1 VIKNLIFLLIFVL
14 NFLFYFFFK
23 EENINEVK
31 IIIKPGMQLNQIANV
46 LKQNGLIKNEFIFKT
61 WVIINNS
68 QKELKF
74 GEYYFNKKIS
84 LNIILEKL
92 KKGKSLYR
100 KLTIIEGSTK
110 NDVLR
115 VLRELD
121 SKTLITFDDIPN
133 SLVAETYFYKVSDN
147 AEVILNNII
156 KKSNEISKKIWNE
169 RNKQIPLNDVNEL
182 FILASIVEKE
192 TFIKEEKSIIAGVF
206 YNRFKKNMKLQ
217 SDPTVVYAIT
227 LGKKKMERKLLRKD
241 LKIKSK
247 FNTYVNKGLPP
258 EPICIPG
265 IDSIIAVSRPS
276 KSNYLYFVSKNKKN
290 EGHFF
295 SEKYK
300 DHLENIKSLKKK
312 LKNEQK

>member
-1 VIKNLIFLLIFVL
+1 MIKNLIFLLIFVL

-110 NDVLR
+110 SDLLR
-115 VLRELD
+115 ILYEFD

-156 KKSNEISKKIWNE
+156 KKSNEISKKIWND
-169 RNKQIPLNDVNEL
+169 RNRQIPLNDVNEL
-182 FILASIVEKE
+182 LILASIVEKE

-206 YNRFKKNMKLQ
+206 YNRLKKKMKLQ

-227 LGKKKMERKLLRKD
+227 LGKKKWKE
-241 LKIKSK
+241 
-247 FNTYVNKGLPP
+247 
-258 EPICIPG
+258 
-265 IDSIIAVSRPS
+265 
-276 KSNYLYFVSKNKKN
+276 NYLGKI
-290 EGHFF
+290 
-295 SEKYK
+295 
-300 DHLENIKSLKKK
+300 LKSSQNLI
-312 LKNEQK
+312 LT

>member
-1 VIKNLIFLLIFVL
+1 MIKNLIFLFIILL
-14 NFLFYFFFK
+14 NSLFYFFFK

-46 LKQNGLIKNEFIFKT
+46 LKQDGLIKNEFIFKT

-74 GEYYFNKKIS
+74 GEYYFNKKIF

-110 NDVLR
+110 SDLLKILN
-115 VLRELD
+115 EID

-147 AEVILNNII
+147 AEIILNNII

-192 TFIKEEKSIIAGVF
+192 TFIKEEKSIISGVF

-265 IDSIIAVSRPS
+265 IDSLIAASRPS

-290 EGHFF
+290 EGHLF

-300 DHLENIKSLKKK
+300 DHLENIKSVKKK
-312 LKNEQK
+312 LKNE

>member
-1 VIKNLIFLLIFVL
+1 MIKNLIFLFIIVL
-14 NFLFYFFFK
+14 NLLFYFFFK
-23 EENINEVK
+23 EENIKEVK

-46 LKQNGLIKNEFIFKT
+46 LKQNRLIKNEFVFKT

-74 GEYYFNKKIS
+74 GEYFFKKKIS

-110 NDVLR
+110 TDLLR
-115 VLRELD
+115 ILNELD
-121 SKTLITFDDIPN
+121 PKTPIKLDDIPN
-133 SLVAETYFYKVSDN
+133 SVVAETYFYKVSDN
-147 AEVILNNII
+147 TKIILDNII

-192 TFIKEEKSIIAGVF
+192 TFIKEEKSIISGVF

-265 IDSIIAVSRPS
+265 IDSIIAASRPS

-290 EGHFF
+290 EGHLF

-300 DHLENIKSLKKK
+300 DHLENIRSVKNK
-312 LKNEQK
+312 LKNE

>member
-1 VIKNLIFLLIFVL
+1 MIKNLIFLFIIAL
-14 NFLFYFFFK
+14 NFLFYVFFK

-31 IIIKPGMQLNQIANV
+31 VIIKPGMQLNQIANL
-46 LKQNGLIKNEFIFKT
+46 LKQNGLIKNESVFKI
-61 WVIINNS
+61 WVIINNA

-110 NDVLR
+110 SDL
-115 VLRELD
+115 LKILYEFD

-182 FILASIVEKE
+182 FVLASIVEKE
-192 TFIKEEKSIIAGVF
+192 TFIKEEKSIISGVF

-227 LGKKKMERKLLRKD
+227 LGKKNGK
-241 LKIKSK
+241 KI
-247 FNTYVNKGLPP
+247 T
-258 EPICIPG
+258 
-265 IDSIIAVSRPS
+265 
-276 KSNYLYFVSKNKKN
+276 
-290 EGHFF
+290 
-295 SEKYK
+295 
-300 DHLENIKSLKKK
+300 
-312 LKNEQK
+312 